1 MPTYEIYDTVHIS
14 DRQTFNFHGRELSVQ
29 GPYVYYG
36 KTQAGCDSIE
46 HLQLYVHPSYL
57 FVEEN
62 ELCNKDTLLWHGRVR
77 YEGGVYY
84 DSLLSTQGYDSVYK
98 LTLTVHPTYYKE
110 ESIEIC
116 PNTSTWL
123 HEMNISAPG
132 VYYDTLYSVHGC
144 DSIFKLTVNLRR

>member
-1 MPTYEIYDTVHIS
+1 MGYDSVYSLKVLKILPSYYEEQTINLCEGASAFYYRGKAYNKKGVFYDTIPSINGCDSIFKITVRIMPTYEIYDTVHIS

-62 ELCNKDTLLWHGRVR
+62 ELCNKDTLL
-77 YEGGVYY
+77 
-84 DSLLSTQGYDSVYK
+84 
-98 LTLTVHPTYYKE
+98 
-110 ESIEIC
+110 
-116 PNTSTWL
+116 
-123 HEMNISAPG
+123 
-132 VYYDTLYSVHGC
+132 
-144 DSIFKLTVNLRR
+144 